1 MKIARRAMRRGVSA
15 WGSVAQ
21 RPSLVGVETPPPRS
35 EHDTPPRTASPL
47 SISTVVLPPRG
58 YRSRAFARNFHP
70 HHQLHLA
77 SYRAKLARFVYTC
90 SLLFEDSLVTVWW
103 CARAHAIS
111 PRSVMRFRSPFG
123 STRVE
128 VRVASAFAPAP
139 ALNHAA
145 TAFAFVFAF
154 AFAFASLLKPPP
166 PRLGNDRRAK
176 GDCPSQCRSRAVIGC
191 TAFWNSFSLRPFKL
205 LLAQSLSYFFRR
217 MCSIQ
222 KTDSV
227 SRFFAHGNEF

>member
-1 MKIARRAMRRGVSA
+1 MV
-15 WGSVAQ
+15 
-21 RPSLVGVETPPPRS
+21 
-35 EHDTPPRTASPL
+35 
-47 SISTVVLPPRG
+47 
-58 YRSRAFARNFHP
+58 
-70 HHQLHLA
+70 
-77 SYRAKLARFVYTC
+77 
-90 SLLFEDSLVTVWW
+90 
-103 CARAHAIS
+103 CARARDFSEIRDAVS
-111 PRSVMRFRSPFG
+111 FALRLDSGRG
-123 STRVE
+123 S
-128 VRVASAFAPAP
+128 RVASAFAPAP